1 MSTQP
6 KSIAGNELLIQVY
19 NNIPKRTLWDI
30 LWEAAAHLCPIGE
43 ESADQAIKDP
53 ESRGSIVEWI
63 MGEAIVRECWLPKS
77 VLKRDEP
84 AKEEKASK
92 LAPGME
98 RFTDDIP
105 TDAVEEEKKAPK
117 KKSKGRKTR
126 TKAAARP
133 PHAG

>member
-1 MSTQP
+1 MSAQP
-6 KSIAGNELLIQVY
+6 KSIAGNESLIQVY

-30 LWEAAAHLCPIGE
+30 LWDAAARLCPIGQ
-43 ESADQAIKDP
+43 ESLDRATADPQAK
-53 ESRGSIVEWI
+53 GSIVEWI

-84 AKEEKASK
+84 AKEDKLPK

-105 TDAVEEEKKAPK
+105 TDVVEEERKAPK
-117 KKSKGRKTR
+117 KKSKGRKDR
-126 TKAAARP
+126 KKAAARP

>member
-6 KSIAGNELLIQVY
+6 KSIAGNDSLVQVY

-30 LWEAAAHLCPIGE
+30 LWEAAAHLCPIGQ
-43 ESADQAIKDP
+43 ESVDQATSEP
-53 ESRGSIVEWI
+53 QARGSIVEWI

-84 AKEEKASK
+84 AKEEKAPK

-98 RFTDDIP
+98 RFIDDIP
-105 TDAVEEEKKAPK
+105 TDVVEEEKKAPK
-117 KKSKGRKTR
+117 KSTRRKTR

-133 PHAG
+133 PDAG

>member
-1 MSTQP
+1 MSAQP
-6 KSIAGNELLIQVY
+6 KSIADNESLIQVY

-53 ESRGSIVEWI
+53 EARGSIIEWI

-84 AKEEKASK
+84 AKEEI
-92 LAPGME
+92 
-98 RFTDDIP
+98 T
-105 TDAVEEEKKAPK
+105 TVVVEEEKKAPK

-133 PHAG
+133 PDAG

>member
-6 KSIAGNELLIQVY
+6 KSIAGNDSLVQVY

-30 LWEAAAHLCPIGE
+30 LWEAAARLCPIGQ
-43 ESADQAIKDP
+43 ESVDQATLDP
-53 ESRGSIVEWI
+53 QAKGSIVEWI

-84 AKEEKASK
+84 AKEDKPPK

-105 TDAVEEEKKAPK
+105 TVVVEEERKAPK
-117 KKSKGRKTR
+117 KKSKGRKDR
-126 TKAAARP
+126 KKAAARP

>member
-1 MSTQP
+1 MSAQP
-6 KSIAGNELLIQVY
+6 KSIADNESLVQVY

-30 LWEAAAHLCPIGE
+30 LWEAAARLCPIGQ
-43 ESADQAIKDP
+43 ESVDQATSEPQAK
-53 ESRGSIVEWI
+53 GSIVEWI

-84 AKEEKASK
+84 AKDETKPPK

-105 TDAVEEEKKAPK
+105 FTVVEEKKGGK
-117 KKSKGRKTR
+117 KKSKGRKTQ